1 MSHWTN
7 VIFADSEYPIAAKH
21 FAFGFETTDL
31 CNLLNFEYSLLD
43 DQGNLI
49 EFQNNEDKIPAF
61 ASVFHYRWFFIY
73 VRFRLQNRLDFLK
86 FALTSLLRATYN
98 NSQVRIDFTIQVVS

>member
-49 EFQNNEDKIPAF
+49 EFQNNEDKIPA
-61 ASVFHYRWFFIY
+61 Y